1 MSRSFHH
8 NAAHNE
14 IIARRIARITQR
26 ERERD
31 LDGYLAASATLY
43 VTREIKQ
50 TVSQARGK
58 PRFW

>member
-8 NAAHNE
+8 NAARNE
-14 IIARRIARITQR
+14 IIARRIARIIQR

-31 LDGYLAASATLY
+31 LDGYLAASSTLG